1 MRIWWSGL
9 RQIDLFPGTSHLWK
23 MFCRTEFWQATCA
36 SPVCWRGSGRLQS
49 SHRAEAR
56 AAVPP
61 DGARLGSFPLVR
73 WQIAQLWCYM
83 SALAVRISGD
93 KPGMFC
99 MPDSGA
105 EPLHWD
111 NLLEGTV
118 GPEKTRVGNPLT
130 FWPACNHRQSMQRGQ
145 LYSWKKR
152 SLAKVCQIHV
162 AFAT

>member
-1 MRIWWSGL
+1 MFGYSE
-9 RQIDLFPGTSHLWK
+9 DMAVSSMANKSVPGTSHLWK
-23 MFCRTEFWQATCA
+23 MFCRTEFLTDHICEPRLLAWAA
-36 SPVCWRGSGRLQS
+36 EVPWLWEAAELGR
-49 SHRAEAR
+49 AKAR

-61 DGARLGSFPLVR
+61 DGSRQGSFPLVC

-118 GPEKTRVGNPLT
+118 GPEWTRLWNPLT
-130 FWPACNHRQSMQRGQ
+130 FWPAAM
-145 LYSWKKR
+145 
-152 SLAKVCQIHV
+152 
-162 AFAT
+162 